1 MDYGTRKNATTEDKI
16 AAESVIQRV
25 YLSVEE
31 LCIGKGDVRQRLKDA
46 VLILLPLQ
54 TRDFPACLQKD
65 FEWVIKE
72 SSKYESHHPKFRG
85 NLDETMRRIR
95 NTTGQKI
102 AQRILSIYSTLQDIR
117 GFPLLEYRNH
127 DDS

>member
-1 MDYGTRKNATTEDKI
+1 MDYGTRKDATAEDKI

-54 TRDFPACLQKD
+54 ARDFPACLQKD
-65 FEWVIKE
+65 FEWVVKE
-72 SSKYESHHPKFRG
+72 SSKYESPHPKFRG

-127 DDS
+127 DD